1 MNSDNSFQ
9 QTTNCDFS
17 DYDVH
22 GPAGPTAF
30 WKGATPEQVESMED
44 DLLPNDFF
52 LPYGTL
58 IDIDSETDPEG
69 DMPYSG
75 EDDDEED
82 EDDEMV
88 GIAVEE
94 ELSGLIQDASLP
106 LENSIH
112 SQGLN

>member
-1 MNSDNSFQ
+1 
-9 QTTNCDFS
+9 
-17 DYDVH
+17 
-22 GPAGPTAF
+22 
-30 WKGATPEQVESMED
+30 MED

-75 EDDDEED
+75 EDEDEED
-82 EDDEMV
+82 EDEEMA
-88 GIAVEE
+88 GMAVEE
-94 ELSGLIQDASLP
+94 ELSALIQDASLP
-106 LENSIH
+106 LDNSIN